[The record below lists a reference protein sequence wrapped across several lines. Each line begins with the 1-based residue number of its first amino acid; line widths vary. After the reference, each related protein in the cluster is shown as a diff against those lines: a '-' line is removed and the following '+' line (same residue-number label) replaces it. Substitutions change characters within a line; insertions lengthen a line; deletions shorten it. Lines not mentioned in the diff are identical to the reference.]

1 VTAGTGGWVERAPES
16 SDLATPAGG
25 ARNHNGPTPPSV
37 ASGLWSTVLLLLG
50 GLIAV
55 GVAAVVSFVIA
66 LGQFDDIATRWAPLD
81 RTNHGLRDTAADAQ
95 ASLRAYLVTGNPMQ
109 LRAYNR
115 AQRGFEDEIENALTI
130 VGEDAPIERSLER
143 QRQRFDNWITIVAE
157 PTLADREV
165 DPAAAYGRVTN
176 QESLALANEVD
187 EANADT
193 ENRIAIRRATIR
205 KQLDEFVRGMLFV
218 VGLVVVLSLL
228 VALYRTLRLR
238 RLLIDPL
245 RDTRDTLV
253 RLGSG
258 DLDARASNTGFA
270 EVREVA
276 ESVNA
281 LAEENQRLTAR
292 QTRRIERERQG
303 RRLAASL
310 HEHLE
315 LGRILSMAGAAI
327 GETLHVDRVVF
338 RLATEAGFDTPVM
351 EWLATGV
358 APLDEVI
365 ARPMPPDHPLVAPVL
380 DGRVCSITGLES
392 DDGAAVDPRTRAFLE
407 AVGSKSVLAVPVQ
420 AGDVIV
426 AVVVVHEMV
435 EARRWLP
442 SEIDL
447 VQVMADELGSAIRH
461 AQLYEAERSMV
472 EQLRELDEVKSD
484 FVSSVSHELR
494 TPLTS
499 VMGYLEMLRDRE
511 AGPLTP
517 EQDRMLDIVERNT
530 ERLLALIEDLLAL
543 ARIES
548 GRFRVVPAPLE
559 LPPLVDEA
567 IDAIRPELAK
577 RQLRLLID
585 VPPGLPLVLGDGR
598 QLERVLLNL
607 LSNAVKFTPP
617 GGQIR
622 VTLAPRVRSVV
633 LEVADTGLGIPV
645 EEQDKLFTR
654 FFRSTT
660 SQVHS
665 VPGTGLGLMIVKA
678 VVDSH
683 GGSIDVRSAAG
694 TGTAVTV
701 TLPAVPASARLEEVS
716 R

>member
-1 VTAGTGGWVERAPES
+1 MGRSRLNLCLVESGTGGS
-16 SDLATPAGG
+16 GG
-25 ARNHNGPTPPSV
+25 RGPRQPSV
-37 ASGLWSTVLLLLG
+37 ASGLWGTVLLLLG
-50 GLIAV
+50 GLLAVGVIAVITFVIAV
-55 GVAAVVSFVIA
+55 GQ
-66 LGQFDDIATRWAPLD
+66 LDDIANRWAPLD
-81 RTNHGLRDTAADAQ
+81 RTNDRLRETAIAAQ
-95 ASLRAYLVTGNPMQ
+95 TSLRAHLATGDPEQ
-109 LRAYNR
+109 LRLFNR
-115 AQRGFEDEIENALTI
+115 ARRDFQDHIDDAHEL
-130 VGEDAPIERSLER
+130 VGDDVQVEASLDD
-143 QRQRFDNWITIVAE
+143 QQTAFDRWVTVVAE
-157 PTLADREV
+157 PALADQAV
-165 DPAAAYGRVTN
+165 DPAVAYARVTN
-176 QESLALANEVD
+176 QDALALANEYAA
-187 EANADT
+187 ANDDT
-193 ENRIAIRRATIR
+193 ENRIAIRRAAIR
-205 KQLDEFVRGMLFV
+205 RQMDRFLRGMVFV
-218 VGLVVVLSLL
+218 VGAVVVLGILA
-228 VALYRTLRLR
+228 ALFGTHRLR
-238 RLLIDPL
+238 RSLVVPL
-245 RDTRDTLV
+245 RDIQGTV
-253 RLGSG
+253 ARLGSG
-258 DLDARASNTGFA
+258 DLDARVAPDGFA
-270 EVREVA
+270 EVQAVA
-276 ESVNA
+276 ETVNA
-281 LAEENQRLTAR
+281 LADENQRLSAR

-315 LGRILSMAGAAI
+315 LTRILSMAGAAI
-327 GETLHVDRVVF
+327 GETLHVDRVIF
-338 RLATEAGFDTPVM
+338 RLANEDGFGLPVL
-351 EWLATGV
+351 EWRANG
-358 APLDEVI
+358 APSIDGK
-365 ARPMPPDHPLVAPVL
+365 ADRPLPRTHPLVAALFEAREASVSLVADDERIPPEARDVL
-380 DGRVCSITGLES
+380 
-392 DDGAAVDPRTRAFLE
+392 AALGTRSL
-407 AVGSKSVLAVPVQ
+407 LAVPAL
-420 AGDVIV
+420 AGDLIVALVIV
-426 AVVVVHEMV
+426 HQTTD
-435 EARRWLP
+435 ARTWLP
-442 SEIDL
+442 TEIDL
-447 VQVMADELGSAIRH
+447 VQVIADELGSAIRH

-499 VMGYLEMLRDRE
+499 VMGYVEMLRDRE

-548 GRFRVVPAPLE
+548 GRFKVVPVPLE

-567 IDAIRPELAK
+567 IDAMRPELEK

-633 LEVADTGLGIPV
+633 LEVADTGLGIPA

-654 FFRSTT
+654 FFRSST
-660 SQVHS
+660 SQTHS

-683 GGSIDVRSAAG
+683 GGTIDVRSAAG
-694 TGTAVTV
+694 FGTAITI
-701 TLPAVPASARLEEVS
+701 TLPAVSAAARAEPVP

>member
-1 VTAGTGGWVERAPES
+1 VTAGTGGSADRAPDTEDEAS
-16 SDLATPAGG
+16 GAPEPDLRPV
-25 ARNHNGPTPPSV
+25 PPSV
-37 ASGLWSTVLLLLG
+37 ASGLWATVLLLLG
-50 GLIAV
+50 GLLAV
-55 GVAAVVSFVIA
+55 GLAAVIVFVIA
-66 LGQFDDIATRWAPLD
+66 LDQLDDVANRWAPLD
-81 RTNHGLRDTAADAQ
+81 RTNDRLREAASDAQ
-95 ASLRAYLVTGNPMQ
+95 ASLRAYLITENEMQ
-109 LRAYNR
+109 LDSYNQ
-115 AQRGFEDEIENALTI
+115 ALADFDEEMATALSLAEGDGPVT
-130 VGEDAPIERSLER
+130 ASLED
-143 QRQRFDNWITIVAE
+143 QQQRFSDWVTIVAE
-157 PTLADREV
+157 PALADQAM
-165 DPAAAYGRVTN
+165 DPAAAYLRVTN
-176 QESLALANEVD
+176 QEALALVSGFE

-205 KQLDEFVRGMLFV
+205 RRLEEFVRGMLFIV
-218 VGLVVVLSLL
+218 ALVLVLGLLVGL
-228 VALYRTLRLR
+228 YRAQRLR
-238 RLLIDPL
+238 RSLVEPLRNL
-245 RDTRDTLV
+245 RDTV
-253 RLGSG
+253 ARLGAG
-258 DLDARASNTGFA
+258 DLDARAETTGFA
-270 EVREVA
+270 EMRAVA

-281 LAEENQRLTAR
+281 LAEENQRLSAR

-327 GETLHVDRVVF
+327 GETLHVDRVEF
-338 RLATEAGFDTPVM
+338 RLATAEGFAPPVL
-351 EWLATGV
+351 EWRANGGV
-358 APLDEVI
+358 PLEDGH
-365 ARPMPPDHPLVAPVL
+365 ARTLPKDHPLAGPVL
-380 DGRVCSITGLES
+380 DGRVSAITGAPP
-392 DDGAAVDPRTRAFLE
+392 DDGAAVDPKAQ
-407 AVGSKSVLAVPVQ
+407 AVLAELGSRSVLAVPVQ

-426 AVVVVHEMV
+426 AVVLVHELV

-461 AQLYEAERSMV
+461 AQLYQAERSMV

-548 GRFRVVPAPLE
+548 GRFKVVPAPLD
-559 LPPLVDEA
+559 LPPLLDAA
-567 IDAIRPELAK
+567 IDAMRPELAK
-577 RQLRLLID
+577 RELRLLID

-598 QLERVLLNL
+598 QLERVILNL
-607 LSNAVKFTPP
+607 LSNAAKFTPP
-617 GGQIR
+617 GGQVR

-633 LEVADTGLGIPV
+633 LEVADTGMGIPA

-654 FFRSTT
+654 FFRSST
-660 SQVHS
+660 SQLHA

-701 TLPAVPASARLEEVS
+701 TLPAVPASARLEEAHQ
-716 R
+716 

>member
-1 VTAGTGGWVERAPES
+1 VTAGTGGSVERAPES
-16 SDLATPAGG
+16 SNG
-25 ARNHNGPTPPSV
+25 ADHGPHRANGPIPPSV
-37 ASGLWSTVLLLLG
+37 ASGLWSTVLLLLA

-66 LGQFDDIATRWAPLD
+66 LGQFDDIANRWAPLD
-81 RTNHGLRDTAADAQ
+81 RTNHRLRDTATVAQ
-95 ASLRAYLVTGNPMQ
+95 ASLRQYLVTGNPTHLQ
-109 LRAYNR
+109 SYDE
-115 AQRGFEDEIENALTI
+115 AQRTFEDEIDNALSI
-130 VGEDAPIERSLER
+130 LGDDEPIQRSLE
-143 QRQRFDNWITIVAE
+143 QQQQRFDEWVTIVAE
-157 PTLADREV
+157 PALADREV
-165 DPAAAYGRVTN
+165 DPAVAYGRVTN
-176 QESLALANEVD
+176 EESLELASQID

-193 ENRIAIRRATIR
+193 ESRIGIRRATIR
-205 KQLDEFVRGMLFV
+205 KRLDEFVRGMMFV
-218 VGLVVVLSLL
+218 VGVVVILSLL
-228 VALYRTLRLR
+228 VALYRTVRLR
-238 RLLIDPL
+238 RLLVDPL
-245 RDTRDTLV
+245 RGIRDTLL

-258 DLDARASNTGFA
+258 DLDARAPSAGFA

-276 ESVNA
+276 ESVND
-281 LAEENQRLTAR
+281 LADENQRLSAR

-315 LGRILSMAGAAI
+315 LGRILTMAGAAI

-338 RLATEAGFDTPVM
+338 RLATEAGFDAPVM
-351 EWLATGV
+351 EWLASGV
-358 APLDEVI
+358 EPLDE
-365 ARPMPPDHPLVAPVL
+365 AGAGPLPPDHPLVAPVL
-380 DGRVCSITGLES
+380 DGRVSSITAPEG
-392 DDGAAVDPRTRAFLE
+392 DDGAAIDARARAFLE
-407 AVGSKSVLAVPVQ
+407 STGAKSVLAVPVQ
-420 AGDVIV
+420 AGEVIV
-426 AVVVVHEMV
+426 AVVVVQELV

-548 GRFRVVPAPLE
+548 GRFRVVPVPLE

-577 RQLRLLID
+577 RELRLLID

-607 LSNAVKFTPP
+607 LSNAAKFTPP

-654 FFRSTT
+654 FFRSST
-660 SQVHS
+660 SQLHS

>member
-1 VTAGTGGWVERAPES
+1 M
-16 SDLATPAGG
+16 
-25 ARNHNGPTPPSV
+25 
-37 ASGLWSTVLLLLG
+37 ASGLWGTVLLLVG
-50 GLIAV
+50 GLVAV
-55 GVAAVVSFVIA
+55 GVATVATFVIA
-66 LGQFDDIATRWAPLD
+66 VGQLDDVANRWAPLD
-81 RTNHGLRDTAADAQ
+81 RLNDRLRETATVAQ
-95 ASLRAYLVTGNPMQ
+95 TSLRANLVSGNPEQ
-109 LRAYNR
+109 LRAFNR
-115 AQRGFEDEIENALTI
+115 ARREFQDRIDEANTLVGDDVQVRASLDDQRRAFDEWVT
-130 VGEDAPIERSLER
+130 V
-143 QRQRFDNWITIVAE
+143 VAE
-157 PTLADREV
+157 PALADQV
-165 DPAAAYGRVTN
+165 LDPAVAYARVTN
-176 QESLALANEVD
+176 QEALKLANDYTV
-187 EANADT
+187 ANDDT
-193 ENRIAIRRATIR
+193 ENRIAIRRGAVR
-205 KQLDEFVRGMLFV
+205 RQMDEFLRGMLFV
-218 VGLVVVLSLL
+218 VAGVVVLAILA
-228 VALYRTLRLR
+228 ALYRAHRLR
-238 RLLIDPL
+238 RSLVLPL
-245 RDTRDTLV
+245 RDIQTTV
-253 RLGSG
+253 SRLGSG
-258 DLDARASNTGFA
+258 DLDARAPIDGFA
-270 EVREVA
+270 EVQSVA

-281 LAEENQRLTAR
+281 LADENQRLSAR

-315 LGRILSMAGAAI
+315 LTRILSMAGAAI

-338 RLATEAGFDTPVM
+338 RLASDDGFGSPVL
-351 EWLATGV
+351 EWLAAGV
-358 APLDEVI
+358 APIDGKADRAL
-365 ARPMPPDHPLVAPVL
+365 PHTHPLVDPL
-380 DGRVCSITGLES
+380 FEGRE
-392 DDGAAVDPRTRAFLE
+392 AAVSLLATDARLPAEAKALLKELGTR
-407 AVGSKSVLAVPVQ
+407 SVLAVPAL
-420 AGDVIV
+420 AGDLIV
-426 AVVVVHEMV
+426 ALVVVHETTDD
-435 EARRWLP
+435 RTWLP
-442 SEIDL
+442 TEIDT
-447 VQVMADELGSAIRH
+447 VQAIADELGSAIRH
-461 AQLYEAERSMV
+461 SQLYEAERSMV

-511 AGPLTP
+511 GGPLTQ

-548 GRFRVVPAPLE
+548 GRFKVVPVPLE

-585 VPPGLPLVLGDGR
+585 VPPGLPLVMGDGR

-617 GGQIR
+617 GGQVR

-633 LEVADTGLGIPV
+633 LEVADTGLGIPT

-654 FFRSTT
+654 FFRSST
-660 SQVHS
+660 SQAHS

-683 GGSIDVRSAAG
+683 GGTIDVRSAAG
-694 TGTAVTV
+694 FGTAITI
-701 TLPAVPASARLEEVS
+701 TLPAVPAAARVEPAH